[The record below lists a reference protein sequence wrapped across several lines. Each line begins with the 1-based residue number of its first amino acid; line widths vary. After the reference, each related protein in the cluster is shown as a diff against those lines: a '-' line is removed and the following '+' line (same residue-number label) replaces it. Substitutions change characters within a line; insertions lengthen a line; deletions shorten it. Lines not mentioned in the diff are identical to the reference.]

1 MLGNAPDVVITD
13 VAAVEQN
20 LARLHVVKPLD
31 EQDDRAFAAAT
42 RADERHA
49 LLRLDNEVEVVEDE
63 GLGTRGVREAH
74 VSELDSALKRRSTVA
89 AGYDAFV

>member
-1 MLGNAPDVVITD
+1 
-13 VAAVEQN
+13 
-20 LARLHVVKPLD
+20 
-31 EQDDRAFAAAT
+31 
-42 RADERHA
+42 

-63 GLGTRGVREAH
+63 SLGTRGVRKAH